1 MDSRLLEDLHSLRDE
16 HAFGRN
22 QLGAASEIAWPPPTL
37 ASGYT
42 GMYGGFDG
50 SLDPQWLSIPF
61 EDSTSRF
68 TGSEAHVDRIHYDT
82 FDILKLAPLAH
93 DAPLDRPSSRMCHHT
108 QLTDEPSKDFEVNKL
123 LDIIKTALRGICATA
138 STPLLDRAI
147 DALTGHLCDMQS
159 RRQALGADHQ
169 AVYPVDMP
177 HDEAWTEPNLPPPA
191 DSVNPMTA
199 TSGITGVAQDGDP
212 KILICRYGGCGLMLH
227 GAISVKTIKQHL
239 QENHGV
245 APRSSQSFTCGWTE
259 LGGTPC
265 STSLRAGGL
274 AKHVCDVHLRIGA
287 KSVLSEMYPDDLW
300 TIKLQNHACIV
311 NQTQSSQARLTALR
325 YILRGPDPAGSMP
338 PEPSNQYFDVAALR
352 PWAPLRAVSGNMSR
366 G

>member
-1 MDSRLLEDLHSLRDE
+1 MMLRLLRLYS
-16 HAFGRN
+16 
-22 QLGAASEIAWPPPTL
+22 
-37 ASGYT
+37 
-42 GMYGGFDG
+42 
-50 SLDPQWLSIPF
+50 
-61 EDSTSRF
+61 
-68 TGSEAHVDRIHYDT
+68 
-82 FDILKLAPLAH
+82 
-93 DAPLDRPSSRMCHHT
+93 LDRPSSRMCHHT

-147 DALTGHLCDMQS
+147 DALTGYLCDMQS

-169 AVYPVDMP
+169 AAYPVDMP

-287 KSVLSEMYPDDLW
+287 KVCPHCNKELSRLDSVKRHVEMMKCRVLRENSAVGAGQGRPPVPLRRA
-300 TIKLQNHACIV
+300 KPLQ
-311 NQTQSSQARLTALR
+311 R
-325 YILRGPDPAGSMP
+325 ILDMLP
-338 PEPSNQYFDVAALR
+338 PEEAEE
-352 PWAPLRAVSGNMSR
+352 
-366 G
+366 